1 MKKGWK
7 LLCSATLATI
17 MSVGALAAG
26 CAGNIDDDTGGIE
39 VSQDQIDI
47 IQAKYD
53 AQGAVYEYTG
63 DPVTLTMSHWDSD
76 GASKERAVL
85 DVLLQ
90 GFYKRYP
97 TINVSLDII
106 SDYET
111 TYSNNFA
118 AGRVHDV
125 FLVSDGVFTNW
136 VKASSQTMV
145 NLDPYIAA
153 SELLDMDDMF
163 DSVVTRYQYDAAT
176 GLTGQGSQMTM
187 PRDISAHVMY
197 YNKDMFEE
205 AGVELPPSDRIMTMD
220 EATEM
225 WTQLTRDLDGDGTPD
240 VYGVAGLNMEGLVWS
255 AGGDFVN
262 DERTGFPTEQ
272 SDLDALEKAYKYLQD
287 AYYTFNDGKGIAPD
301 ASMNMTGDA
310 TTLFA
315 QEMVATVIAGSWEM
329 ASIQGNSFDWD
340 IAYVPAYEENPTANS
355 WSGSVSYAIYSGID
369 DAKFDAAWK
378 LVEYIGSP
386 EGQEI
391 LASTGFQF
399 PIYES
404 VAFSDEYL
412 SKYEGGQPSNYEIF
426 LRSASEQPAGT
437 WTYLPSDQWKEMG
450 YDAYSAYLLDV
461 TAENRWNVDRFLEA
475 VEEYV
480 NLQL

>member
-1 MKKGWK
+1 MKTRKK
-7 LLCSATLATI
+7 LAMLLAAAMGFVLTFG
-17 MSVGALAAG
+17 VFAAG
-26 CAGNIDDDTGGIE
+26 CAGNFDTGDDNIDVSEDEIE
-39 VSQDQIDI
+39 R
-47 IQAKYD
+47 IQNKYD
-53 AQGAVYEYTG
+53 ELGYVYEYTG
-63 DPVTLTMSHWDSD
+63 EPVTITMSHWDSD
-76 GASKERAVL
+76 GESIERAVL
-85 DVLLQ
+85 NVLLDS
-90 GFYKRYP
+90 FNDRYP
-97 TINVSLDII
+97 NINVDLEII

-111 TYSNNFA
+111 TYSARFA
-118 AGRVHDV
+118 TGQVHDV
-125 FLVSDGVFTNW
+125 FLVPDGVF
-136 VKASSQTMV
+136 ASWCRSSYMTD
-145 NLDPYIAA
+145 LTPYILA
-153 SELLDMDDMF
+153 SDIVDTSDMF
-163 DSVVTRYQYDAAT
+163 ESVVTRYQYDSAT
-176 GLTGQGSQMTM
+176 GITGQGAQLTM

-197 YNKDMFEE
+197 YNKDLFDSL
-205 AGVELPPSDRIMTMD
+205 GVTPPPSDRIMTIE
-220 EATEM
+220 EAVEM
-225 WTQLTRDLDGDGTPD
+225 WSALTKDTDGDGEID
-240 VYGVAGLNMEGLVWS
+240 VYGTAGLMMEGLVWS
-255 AGGDFVN
+255 GGGDFLN
-262 DERTGFPTEQ
+262 DARNAFPT
-272 SDLDALEKAYKYLQD
+272 DPAALTALRQAYQFIQD
-287 AYYTFNDGKGIAPD
+287 AYYTYNDGNGFMPR
-301 ASMNMTGDA
+301 STVSSTMDA
-310 TTLFA
+310 TTLFS

>member
-1 MKKGWK
+1 M
-7 LLCSATLATI
+7 TI
-17 MSVGALAAG
+17 
-26 CAGNIDDDTGGIE
+26 
-39 VSQDQIDI
+39 
-47 IQAKYD
+47 
-53 AQGAVYEYTG
+53 
-63 DPVTLTMSHWDSD
+63 
-76 GASKERAVL
+76 
-85 DVLLQ
+85 
-90 GFYKRYP
+90 
-97 TINVSLDII
+97 
-106 SDYET
+106 
-111 TYSNNFA
+111 
-118 AGRVHDV
+118 
-125 FLVSDGVFTNW
+125 
-136 VKASSQTMV
+136 
-145 NLDPYIAA
+145 
-153 SELLDMDDMF
+153 
-163 DSVVTRYQYDAAT
+163 
-176 GLTGQGSQMTM
+176 
-187 PRDISAHVMY
+187 
-197 YNKDMFEE
+197 EE
-205 AGVELPPSDRIMTMD
+205 AV
-220 EATEM
+220 EM
-225 WTQLTRDLDGDGTPD
+225 WSALTKDTDGDGEID
-240 VYGVAGLNMEGLVWS
+240 VYGTAGLMMEGLVWS
-255 AGGDFVN
+255 GGGDFLN
-262 DERTGFPTEQ
+262 DARNAFPTDPA
-272 SDLDALEKAYKYLQD
+272 DLTALRQAYQFIQD
-287 AYYTFNDGKGIAPD
+287 AYYTYNDGNGFMPR
-301 ASMNMTGDA
+301 STVSSTMDA
-310 TTLFA
+310 TTLFS